1 MVWIL
6 LKGHDTPSQVCVVG
20 WRRSSLGCFKSACEL
35 FSTSCFR
42 NSSQPVSVV
51 PFWTQGFCPSPA
63 GTALLMSTVAQRFW
77 LTLQDLSALS
87 AVSNL
92 CWHGTGDLAIATAAT
107 AQAESVRIWSESSKS
122 WAIFYPDGEPFS
134 PTERPLDSPLL
145 PRPLFRVPTSR
156 AARRP

>member
-1 MVWIL
+1 M
-6 LKGHDTPSQVCVVG
+6 T
-20 WRRSSLGCFKSACEL
+20 
-35 FSTSCFR
+35 
-42 NSSQPVSVV
+42 
-51 PFWTQGFCPSPA
+51 
-63 GTALLMSTVAQRFW
+63 TVAPRFW

-87 AVSNL
+87 AVSNQ
-92 CWHGTGDLAIATAAT
+92 CWHGTGDLAVATVAT

-145 PRPLFRVPTSR
+145 PRPLFWVPTSR